1 MQGCKL
7 MTVSHWTT
15 VAKNLPMSNE
25 IATGSNHQRLHHF
38 KQEYKIRL
46 GQLLNIIIITSLQAL
61 CNFLTKFLFNLL
73 NQNDD
78 L

>member
-1 MQGCKL
+1 
-7 MTVSHWTT
+7 
-15 VAKNLPMSNE
+15 MSNE
-25 IATGSNHQRLHHF
+25 IATGSNHQWLHHF

-46 GQLLNIIIITSLQAL
+46 GQLLNIIIVTSLQAL
-61 CNFLTKFLFNLL
+61 YNFLTKFLSNLL